1 MIFYHKCV
9 IIFQLDMKNL
19 IFKIKSLFL
28 NFGYKSFAKPYF
40 FAQDPER
47 VHDDM
52 ISLGKVLG
60 RISLTRFFIK
70 LAFNYQDKIL
80 ETNLAGLKLK
90 NPIGLAAGFDKDA
103 EITDILPAVGFGLV
117 EVGSITGKACA
128 GNLKPRLWRL
138 PKSNSLVVYYGLK
151 NKGCEEIV
159 ERLKNKN
166 LKKLDNNFEI
176 PVGFSVAMTNIS
188 ENSNIEN
195 AINDYAQAFEK
206 VSEIADYITVNISC
220 PNITCGEEKL
230 FLVPENLEKLLT
242 RLDQIILSQPEK
254 FEKPIFVKMSP
265 DLELNVIDE
274 ILNVLDKHKISGIIC
289 TNLTKKRDPNL
300 VLEKDVPENGGLS
313 GAPVKE
319 ASDKL
324 LAYLYKKMGHR
335 FVLIGCGGIFSAKDA
350 YRKIR
355 LGASA
360 VQLITGMIYVGP
372 QLVGDINR
380 ELAVMLKKDGFKNV
394 SEAVGV
400 DNL

>member
-1 MIFYHKCV
+1 
-9 IIFQLDMKNL
+9 MKNL

-28 NFGYKSFAKPYF
+28 NFGYKFFAKPYF

-60 RISLTRFFIK
+60 RFGLTRFFIK

-117 EVGSITGKACA
+117 EVGSITGKACT

-159 ERLKNKN
+159 ERLKKSIA
-166 LKKLDNNFEI
+166 KKTGGNTENRVDNFQI
-176 PVGFSVAMTNIS
+176 PVGFSVAMTNIP
-188 ENSNIEN
+188 ENANIET
-195 AINDYAQAFEK
+195 AINDYAYAFKK
-206 VSEIADYITVNISC
+206 VSEIANYITVNISC

-254 FEKPIFVKMSP
+254 FDKPVFVKMSP

-274 ILNVLDKHKISGIIC
+274 ILNILDRHRISGIIC

-300 VLEKDVPENGGLS
+300 VVEKDVPENGGLS
-313 GAPVKE
+313 GVPVRE
-319 ASDKL
+319 LSDKL
-324 LAYLYKKMGHR
+324 LAYLYKKVGHR
-335 FVLIGCGGIFSAKDA
+335 FVLIGCGGTFSAKDA

-372 QLVGDINR
+372 QLVGHINC
-380 ELAVMLKKDGFKNV
+380 ELAELLKKDGFKNV

>member
-1 MIFYHKCV
+1 
-9 IIFQLDMKNL
+9 MKNF
-19 IFKIKSLFL
+19 IFKIKSVFL
-28 NFGYKSFAKPYF
+28 NLGYKFIFKPYF
-40 FAQDPER
+40 FIQDPEQ
-47 VHDDM
+47 VHDHM

-60 RISLTRFFIK
+60 QFRLTQFLTKI
-70 LAFNYQDKIL
+70 AFNYQDKIL

-103 EITDILPAVGFGLV
+103 EITNILPAVGFGLV
-117 EVGSITGKACA
+117 EVGSITGKVCA

-138 PKSNSLVVYYGLK
+138 PKSKSLVVYYGLK

-159 ERLKNKN
+159 GRLKESKE
-166 LKKLDNNFEI
+166 KKIDKNFEI
-176 PVGFSVAMTNIS
+176 PVGFSVAMTNIP
-188 ENSNIEN
+188 ENADIEN

-206 VSEIADYITVNISC
+206 VSEIADYITINISC

-230 FLVPENLEKLLT
+230 FLVPENLEKLLM
-242 RLDQIILSQPEK
+242 RLDQIMLSQSEK
-254 FEKPIFVKMSP
+254 FEKPIFVKLSP
-265 DLELNVIDE
+265 DLELNVVDE

-300 VLEKDVPENGGLS
+300 VIEKDVPENGGLS
-313 GAPVKE
+313 GAPVRE

-324 LAYLYKKMGHR
+324 LAYLYKKIGHR

-355 LGASA
+355 LGANA

-372 QLVGDINR
+372 QLVGDINQ
-380 ELAVMLKKDGFKNV
+380 ELAVLLKKDGFKNV
-394 SEAVGV
+394 SEAIGF

>member
-1 MIFYHKCV
+1 
-9 IIFQLDMKNL
+9 MKNL

-28 NFGYKSFAKPYF
+28 NFGYKFIAKPYF

-60 RISLTRFFIK
+60 RISFARFFIK
-70 LAFNYQDKIL
+70 IAFNYQDKIL

-103 EITDILPAVGFGLV
+103 EITNILPAVGFGLV
-117 EVGSITGKACA
+117 EVGSITGKVCI

-138 PKSNSLVVYYGLK
+138 PKSKSLVVYYGLK

-159 ERLKNKN
+159 GRLKKSIA
-166 LKKLDNNFEI
+166 KKTGSNPENNFEI
-176 PVGFSVAMTNIS
+176 PVGFSVAMTNIP
-188 ENSNIEN
+188 ENANIET
-195 AINDYAQAFEK
+195 AINDYAYAFEK
-206 VSEIADYITVNISC
+206 VSEIANYITVNISC

-230 FLVPENLEKLLT
+230 FLVPENLEKLLN
-242 RLDQIILSQPEK
+242 RLDQINFK
-254 FEKPIFVKMSP
+254 KPIFVKMSP

-274 ILNVLDKHKISGIIC
+274 ILNVLDKHRISGIIC

-300 VLEKDVPENGGLS
+300 VMEKDVPENGGLS
-313 GAPVKE
+313 GAPVRE
-319 ASDKL
+319 LSDKL
-324 LAYLYKKMGHR
+324 LAYLYKKVGHR

-380 ELAVMLKKDGFKNV
+380 ELAAMLKKDGFKSI

>member
-1 MIFYHKCV
+1 
-9 IIFQLDMKNL
+9 MKNL
-19 IFKIKSLFL
+19 IFKIKSVFL
-28 NFGYKSFAKPYF
+28 NFGYKFIAKPYF
-40 FAQDPER
+40 FAQDPEK

-60 RISLTRFFIK
+60 QFYFARFFIK

-103 EITDILPAVGFGLV
+103 EITDILPAVGFGLA

-151 NKGCEEIV
+151 NKGCDEIV
-159 ERLKNKN
+159 DRLKKN
-166 LKKLDNNFEI
+166 IAKKLGANNVENQNPNFEI
-176 PVGFSVAMTNIS
+176 PVGFSVAMTNIP
-188 ENSNIEN
+188 ENANIEN
-195 AINDYAQAFEK
+195 AIDDYAQAFEK
-206 VSEIADYITVNISC
+206 VSQIADYITVNISC

-230 FLVPENLEKLLT
+230 FLVPENLEKLLA
-242 RLDQIILSQPEK
+242 RLDQIKFANIGK

-274 ILNVLDKHKISGIIC
+274 ILNVLDKHRISGIIC

-300 VLEKDVPENGGLS
+300 VVEKEVPENGGLS
-313 GAPVKE
+313 GVPVRE

-324 LAYLYKKMGHR
+324 LAYLYKKVGHR
-335 FVLIGCGGIFSAKDA
+335 FVLIGCGGIFSAKDT

-380 ELAVMLKKDGFKNV
+380 ELVAMLKKDGFKNV

>member
-1 MIFYHKCV
+1 
-9 IIFQLDMKNL
+9 MKNL

-28 NFGYKSFAKPYF
+28 NFGYKFFAKPYF

-60 RISLTRFFIK
+60 RFSVTRFFIK
-70 LAFNYQDKIL
+70 LVFNYQDKIL

-90 NPIGLAAGFDKDA
+90 NPVGLAAGFDKDA
-103 EITDILPAVGFGLV
+103 EIIDILPAVGFGLV

-138 PKSNSLVVYYGLK
+138 LKSNSLVVYYGLK
-151 NKGCEEIV
+151 NKGCDEIV

-166 LKKLDNNFEI
+166 LKNPDNGFET
-176 PVGFSVAMTNIS
+176 PVGFSVAMTNIP
-188 ENSNIEN
+188 ENANIET

-206 VSEIADYITVNISC
+206 VSEIANYVTVNISC

-242 RLDQIILSQPEK
+242 RLDQIK

-274 ILNVLDKHKISGIIC
+274 ILNVLNNHRISGIIC

-300 VLEKDVPENGGLS
+300 VVEKDVPENGGLS
-313 GAPVKE
+313 GVPVRE
-319 ASDKL
+319 LSDKL
-324 LAYLYKKMGHR
+324 LAYLYKKVGHR
-335 FVLIGCGGIFSAKDA
+335 FVLIGCGGIFSTKDA

-380 ELAVMLKKDGFKNV
+380 ELAVMLRKDGFKSV
-394 SEAVGV
+394 SEAVGI

>member
-1 MIFYHKCV
+1 
-9 IIFQLDMKNL
+9 MKNL
-19 IFKIKSLFL
+19 IFKIKSVFL
-28 NFGYKSFAKPYF
+28 NFGYRFIVKPYF
-40 FAQDPER
+40 FTQDPER

-52 ISLGKVLG
+52 ISVGKVLG
-60 RISLTRFFIK
+60 RISLARFVTK

-90 NPIGLAAGFDKDA
+90 NPIGLSAGFDKDA
-103 EITDILPAVGFGLV
+103 EITDILPAVGFGSV
-117 EVGSITGKACA
+117 EVGSITGKPCV

-159 ERLKNKN
+159 ERLKKN
-166 LKKLDNNFEI
+166 NAKKLAGNTENATSNFEI
-176 PVGFSVAMTNIS
+176 PVGFSVAMTNIP
-188 ENSNIEN
+188 ENAEIEN
-195 AINDYAQAFEK
+195 AINDYAYAFEK
-206 VSEIADYITVNISC
+206 VSEIADCITVNISC

-230 FLVPENLEKLLT
+230 FLVPENLEKLLA
-242 RLDQIILSQPEK
+242 RLDQIK

-265 DLELNVIDE
+265 DLELNIIDE
-274 ILNVLDKHKISGIIC
+274 ILQVLDKHRVSGIIC

-300 VLEKDVPENGGLS
+300 VFEKDVPENGGLS
-313 GAPVKE
+313 GAPVRE

-324 LAYLYKKMGHR
+324 LAYLYKKAGHR

-360 VQLITGMIYVGP
+360 LQLITGMIYRGP
-372 QLVGDINR
+372 QLVGDINQ
-380 ELAVMLKKDGFKNV
+380 ELAALLKKDGFKTV

>member
-1 MIFYHKCV
+1 
-9 IIFQLDMKNL
+9 MKNL
-19 IFKIKSLFL
+19 IFKIKSMIL
-28 NFGYKSFAKPYF
+28 NFGYKFIAKPYF
-40 FAQDPER
+40 FAQDPEK

-52 ISLGKVLG
+52 IFLGKVLG
-60 RISLTRFFIK
+60 RISFARFFTK

-90 NPIGLAAGFDKDA
+90 NPVGLAAGFDKDA
-103 EITDILPAVGFGLV
+103 EITNILPAVGFGLV

-159 ERLKNKN
+159 ERLKKSIA
-166 LKKLDNNFEI
+166 KKTGDNTENSVDNFEI
-176 PVGFSVAMTNIS
+176 PVGFSVAMTNIP
-188 ENSNIEN
+188 ENANIEN
-195 AINDYAQAFEK
+195 AINDYAYAFEK

-242 RLDQIILSQPEK
+242 KLDQIK
-254 FEKPIFVKMSP
+254 FANIGKIEKPIFVKMSP
-265 DLELNVIDE
+265 DLELNVVDE
-274 ILNVLDKHKISGIIC
+274 ILNILDKHRISGIIC

-300 VLEKDVPENGGLS
+300 VVEKDVPENGGLS
-313 GAPVKE
+313 GAPVRE

-324 LAYLYKKMGHR
+324 LTYLYKKVGHR

-380 ELAVMLKKDGFKNV
+380 KLATMLKKDGFKNV
-394 SEAVGV
+394 SEAVGI

>member
-1 MIFYHKCV
+1 
-9 IIFQLDMKNL
+9 MKNL
-19 IFKIKSLFL
+19 LFKIKSVFL
-28 NFGYKSFAKPYF
+28 NFGYKFFAKPYF

-60 RISLTRFFIK
+60 RFGLTRFFIK
-70 LAFNYQDKIL
+70 LAFNYQDRIL

-90 NPIGLAAGFDKDA
+90 NPIGLAAGFDKDV
-103 EITDILPAVGFGLV
+103 EITDILPAVGFGLA

-138 PKSNSLVVYYGLK
+138 PKSKSLVVYYGLK

-159 ERLKNKN
+159 ERLKKN
-166 LKKLDNNFEI
+166 TAKKIGSNFEI
-176 PVGFSVAMTNIS
+176 PVGFSVAMTNIP

-206 VSEIADYITVNISC
+206 VLEIANYITVNISC

-254 FEKPIFVKMSP
+254 FNKPVFVKMSP

-274 ILNVLDKHKISGIIC
+274 ILNVLDKHRISGIIC
-289 TNLTKKRDPNL
+289 TNLTKKRDPSL
-300 VLEKDVPENGGLS
+300 VVEKDVSENGGLS
-313 GAPVKE
+313 GAPVRE
-319 ASDKL
+319 LSDKL
-324 LAYLYKKMGHR
+324 LAYLYKKVGHR

-380 ELAVMLKKDGFKNV
+380 ELVALLKKDGFKSV